1 MIAFLKRFSWIPTPP
16 RPGLVQCEGCKR
28 WFVPDLIECS
38 GLCVECEREEAELE
52 ETSWSC

>member
-16 RPGLVQCEGCKR
+16 RPGLVRCEGCKR